1 MFKLKSLIASVV
13 LASVAL
19 TAIAPVTSAA
29 VESKGQIKSGKDAVA
44 RVVGFSENNRDRLD
58 TLIAAVTCEQ
68 FDGAVVDLIAT
79 TDKITVF
86 APTNYAFRKL
96 GRQLDELL
104 DLGLGRNG
112 ITAAN
117 VCAVD
122 QLLGEDTLIT
132 ILGYHVFAEGKV
144 WYKQAKAARG
154 ASIPMFTGEPAKI
167 TGQGDTVRIDG
178 AKVVVKNIRSKN
190 ALVHVI
196 NEVMIPPSIEQAIA
210 DALDA

>member
-1 MFKLKSLIASVV
+1 MLKLKSLIASAVI
-13 LASVAL
+13 ATVAL

-29 VESKGQIKSGKDAVA
+29 IESKGQIKSNKDAVA
-44 RVVGFSENNRDRLD
+44 RVVGYSQNNNDRLD
-58 TLIAAVTCEQ
+58 TLIAAVTCSQ
-68 FDGAVVDLIAT
+68 FDGAVVELLST
-79 TDKITVF
+79 SDKITVF

-122 QLLGEDTLIT
+122 DLLGEGTLFT
-132 ILGYHVFAEGKV
+132 ILGYHVTTPKI

-154 ASIPMFTGEPAKI
+154 AEIPMLTTELARISGK
-167 TGQGDTVRIDG
+167 GDTVRIDG

-190 ALVHVI
+190 AVIHVI
-196 NEVMIPPSIEQAIA
+196 NDVMVPPSIEQQIE
-210 DALDA
+210 DALSV

>member
-1 MFKLKSLIASVV
+1 MFNLKKTLAGVL

-19 TAIAPVTSAA
+19 ATIAPAASA
-29 VESKGQIKSGKDAVA
+29 VESKGQIKSNKDAVS
-44 RVVGFSENNRDRLD
+44 RIVGFSENNRDRLD

-68 FDGAVVDLIAT
+68 FGGDVVELLAT
-79 TDKITVF
+79 TDKITIF

-104 DLGLGRNG
+104 GLGLGRNG

-122 QLLGEDTLIT
+122 DLLGEGTLFT
-132 ILGYHVFAEGKV
+132 ILGYHVTTPKI

-154 ASIPMFTGEPAKI
+154 AEIPMLTGELASISGKR
-167 TGQGDTVRIDG
+167 DTVRIDG

-190 ALVHVI
+190 AITHVI
-196 NEVMIPPSIEQAIA
+196 SDVMVPPSIEQAIA
-210 DALDA
+210 DALAD